1 LLVHHYVR
9 RFNRELSR
17 DVREVTPEAME
28 RLCSYPWPGNIR
40 ELQSVLKQA
49 LLRATGPVLVP
60 AFLPESLGG
69 PRTTLAGDE
78 GVLRVGPYLR
88 RRMEAGSNEIYQE
101 AHQHLD
107 RLLLPMVLESTGG
120 NKGQAARLLG
130 ITRKTL
136 RLRLRALGLSDL
148 MPAEGDED
156 DAPPGPAAAGSE

>member
-1 LLVHHYVR
+1 VHLYVR

-17 DVREVTPEAME
+17 DVQEVTPEAME

-49 LLRATGPVLVP
+49 LLHATGPVLVP

-69 PRTTLAGDE
+69 PGTTPVATAGDK
-78 GVLRVGPYLR
+78 GVLRVGPFLR
-88 RRMEAGSNEIYQE
+88 QRMEAGSKEIYQE

-107 RLLLPMVLESTGG
+107 RLLLPLVLGSTDG
-120 NKGQAARLLG
+120 NKLRAARLLG

-136 RLRLRALGLSDL
+136 RLRLRALSLSEL
-148 MPAEGDED
+148 MSAEGDED
-156 DAPPGPAAAGSE
+156 DPV